1 MDLHPGE
8 QIVFQGR
15 PIWRSILSFYITG
28 FIGSVVI
35 GVIVALIAST
45 ALGVI
50 VFVVLFAIDVLVGF
64 LRRVST
70 RYTITTQRLRI
81 ERGLLSKHV
90 QQTRIE
96 RVQNV
101 NTNQTFVSRILR
113 VGTVDFDTAG
123 TDDSD
128 FTFTGDGNALYAAYH
143 DDEWGAPVTD
153 ERGLFERVSLEAFQS
168 GLSWLTILRK
178 REAFRAAFANFEPDA
193 VARFGDNDVDRL
205 LGDAGIVRHRGK
217 IEAAIANARA

>member
-1 MDLHPGE
+1 M
-8 QIVFQGR
+8 
-15 PIWRSILSFYITG
+15 
-28 FIGSVVI
+28 
-35 GVIVALIAST
+35 ALIVST
-45 ALGVI
+45 TVGVV
-50 VFVVLFAIDVLVGF
+50 VFLVLFALDILVGF

-81 ERGLLSKHV
+81 ERGLLAKHV

-128 FTFTGDGNALYAAYH
+128 FTFIGVGNPH
-143 DDEWGAPVTD
+143 EV
-153 ERGLFERVSLEAFQS
+153 VEAVDHAQ
-168 GLSWLTILRK
+168 
-178 REAFRAAFANFEPDA
+178 REASASAGPR
-193 VARFGDNDVDRL
+193 NDGL
-205 LGDAGIVRHRGK
+205 
-217 IEAAIANARA
+217 

>member
-35 GVIVALIAST
+35 GVIVALITST
-45 ALGVI
+45 TTGVL
-50 VFVVLFAIDVLVGF
+50 VFLALFALDVLIGF
-64 LRRVST
+64 IRRIST

-81 ERGLLSKHV
+81 ERGILAKHV

-101 NTNQTFVSRILR
+101 NTNQTVVSRILR

-128 FTFTGDGNALYAAYH
+128 FTFTGVGNPH
-143 DDEWGAPVTD
+143 EV
-153 ERGLFERVSLEAFQS
+153 VEAVDRAQ
-168 GLSWLTILRK
+168 
-178 REAFRAAFANFEPDA
+178 REASAAPTRAPD
-193 VARFGDNDVDRL
+193 GL
-205 LGDAGIVRHRGK
+205 
-217 IEAAIANARA
+217 

>member
-35 GVIVALIAST
+35 GVVVALITST
-45 ALGVI
+45 TTGVV
-50 VFVVLFAIDVLVGF
+50 VFLALFALDVLVGF
-64 LRRVST
+64 IRRLST

-81 ERGLLSKHV
+81 ERGILAKHV

-101 NTNQTFVSRILR
+101 NTNQTVVSRILR
-113 VGTVDFDTAG
+113 VCTVDFDTAG

-128 FTFTGDGNALYAAYH
+128 FTFTGVGNPH
-143 DDEWGAPVTD
+143 EV
-153 ERGLFERVSLEAFQS
+153 VEAVDRAQ
-168 GLSWLTILRK
+168 
-178 REAFRAAFANFEPDA
+178 REASAAPTRAPD
-193 VARFGDNDVDRL
+193 GL
-205 LGDAGIVRHRGK
+205 
-217 IEAAIANARA
+217 

>member
-15 PIWRSILSFYITG
+15 PIWRSIISFYITG

-35 GVIVALIAST
+35 GVVVALITST
-45 ALGVI
+45 TTGVL
-50 VFVVLFAIDVLVGF
+50 VFLALFALDILVGF
-64 LRRVST
+64 IRRVST
-70 RYTITTQRLRI
+70 KYTITTQRLRI
-81 ERGLLSKHV
+81 ERGILAKHV

-101 NTNQTFVSRILR
+101 NTNQTVVSRILR

-128 FTFTGDGNALYAAYH
+128 FTFTGVGNPH
-143 DDEWGAPVTD
+143 EV
-153 ERGLFERVSLEAFQS
+153 VEAVDRAQ
-168 GLSWLTILRK
+168 
-178 REAFRAAFANFEPDA
+178 REASAAGPRTD
-193 VARFGDNDVDRL
+193 GL
-205 LGDAGIVRHRGK
+205 
-217 IEAAIANARA
+217 

>member
-8 QIVFQGR
+8 QIVFEGR

-35 GVIVALIAST
+35 GVIVALVAST
-45 ALGVI
+45 AIGVI
-50 VFVVLFAIDVLVGF
+50 VFVALFALDVLVGF
-64 LRRVST
+64 IRRVST
-70 RYTITTQRLRI
+70 RYKITTQRLRI

-90 QQTRIE
+90 QQTRLE

-101 NTNQTFVSRILR
+101 NTNQTVVSRILR

-128 FTFTGDGNALYAAYH
+128 FTFTGVGSPH
-143 DDEWGAPVTD
+143 EV
-153 ERGLFERVSLEAFQS
+153 VEA
-168 GLSWLTILRK
+168 
-178 REAFRAAFANFEPDA
+178 
-193 VARFGDNDVDRL
+193 VDRAQREHSAA
-205 LGDAGIVRHRGK
+205 AGPRTDGL
-217 IEAAIANARA
+217 

>member
-35 GVIVALIAST
+35 GVVVALITST
-45 ALGVI
+45 TTGVL
-50 VFVVLFAIDVLVGF
+50 VFLALFALDILVGF
-64 LRRVST
+64 IRRVST
-70 RYTITTQRLRI
+70 KYTITTQRLRI
-81 ERGLLSKHV
+81 ERGILAKHV

-101 NTNQTFVSRILR
+101 NTNQTVVSRILR

-128 FTFTGDGNALYAAYH
+128 FTFTGVGNPH
-143 DDEWGAPVTD
+143 EV
-153 ERGLFERVSLEAFQS
+153 VEAVDRAQ
-168 GLSWLTILRK
+168 
-178 REAFRAAFANFEPDA
+178 REASAAGPRTD
-193 VARFGDNDVDRL
+193 GL
-205 LGDAGIVRHRGK
+205 
-217 IEAAIANARA
+217 

>member
-8 QIVFQGR
+8 RIVFEGR
-15 PIWRSILSFYITG
+15 PIWRSIISFYITG
-28 FIGSVVI
+28 
-35 GVIVALIAST
+35 LIASIVIGIVVALVAST
-45 ALGVI
+45 AIGVV
-50 VFVVLFAIDVLVGF
+50 VFLVLFGLDVLVGF
-64 LRRVST
+64 IRRVST

-101 NTNQTFVSRILR
+101 NTNQTVVSRILR

-128 FTFTGDGNALYAAYH
+128 FTFTGVGNPH
-143 DDEWGAPVTD
+143 EV
-153 ERGLFERVSLEAFQS
+153 VEAVDRAQ
-168 GLSWLTILRK
+168 
-178 REAFRAAFANFEPDA
+178 REASAAPTRAPD
-193 VARFGDNDVDRL
+193 GL
-205 LGDAGIVRHRGK
+205 
-217 IEAAIANARA
+217 

>member
-8 QIVFQGR
+8 RIVFEGR
-15 PIWRSILSFYITG
+15 PIWRSIISFYITG
-28 FIGSVVI
+28 FIGSVII
-35 GVIVALIAST
+35 GVLVALIAST
-45 ALGVI
+45 TTGVV
-50 VFVVLFAIDVLVGF
+50 VFLVLFGLDVLVGF

-101 NTNQTFVSRILR
+101 NTNQTVVSRILR

-128 FTFTGDGNALYAAYH
+128 FTFTGVGNPHEVVQAVDHA
-143 DDEWGAPVTD
+143 
-153 ERGLFERVSLEAFQS
+153 Q
-168 GLSWLTILRK
+168 
-178 REAFRAAFANFEPDA
+178 REALASQGSR
-193 VARFGDNDVDRL
+193 GDGL
-205 LGDAGIVRHRGK
+205 
-217 IEAAIANARA
+217 

>member
-1 MDLHPGE
+1 MDLHPNE
-8 QIVFQGR
+8 RIVFEGR
-15 PIWRSILSFYITG
+15 PIWRSIISFYISG
-28 FIGSVVI
+28 FIGAVVI
-35 GVIVALIAST
+35 GVVVALIAST
-45 ALGVI
+45 TIGVI
-50 VFVVLFAIDVLVGF
+50 VFLVLFALDVLVGF
-64 LRRVST
+64 VRRVST

-128 FTFTGDGNALYAAYH
+128 FTFTGVGNPH
-143 DDEWGAPVTD
+143 EV
-153 ERGLFERVSLEAFQS
+153 VEAVDRAQ
-168 GLSWLTILRK
+168 
-178 REAFRAAFANFEPDA
+178 REASAAGPRTD
-193 VARFGDNDVDRL
+193 GL
-205 LGDAGIVRHRGK
+205 
-217 IEAAIANARA
+217 